1 MDKVLFKLDILA
13 KKNYISK
20 WVNKDKDLYRF
31 FFNKQMYQLAYTNLK
46 KNKIFFNKVTENLIV
61 ESCLEKII
69 QEICKQMKTETFHFT
84 TMTKNNNLFIS
95 ENKKLYKQQSLKN
108 ELVQEIIRILLQQI
122 WGNNFIQKCSV
133 YSTLSHEN
141 KKTSFLQTRF
151 QFTCT
156 QTKPCE
162 ALPRFV
168 ASTNQI
174 FPLSSRTKHNCF
186 GIPVFSRKKFGWFPN
201 FGESKVSEDYP
212 PKGFFFPEGISNQ
225 VSETNPRSLGKSHI
239 SNNFTTKT
247 RKKDVLY
254 TLNQNKHTVLKSV
267 EEKFVNVD
275 WLIES
280 QIKPSYDTINYYI
293 LLKLLE
299 KRIQPGRFLRLIQK
313 NLDFL
318 NDFNKV
324 NDYSKVG
331 LSTRYCQEKSSI
343 VYGNTK
349 STEKTINSL
358 NNLPILTKKK
368 DCLPIVESNFLFKQ
382 TILSST
388 LLNIYFH
395 ELDLFILDIAN
406 KIKNKYTQVNKP
418 KQVFEYFKKT
428 KVERFK
434 FNKIKPIGIEY
445 IRYKNYWLLGITGD
459 KNLIINIK
467 NIIQDFLLNNLSLEL
482 NQEKT
487 KIIDLKTQKFFFLGY
502 NIYNNFIVSKTK
514 NFNCK
519 TKNSLVNSL
528 SFLAPIK
535 TILKKLEKQGFCNS
549 KNFPISKKN
558 WVIYQDD
565 RILKNYNI
573 LLKQLLGYYSG
584 ANNQHSLRNIQ
595 YILKYSCAMT
605 LAQKHKTNVTTIM
618 KKYGNNIVIKKNH
631 RSICL
636 YLPVL
641 NKKTRKWNEKLVFN
655 FLSIADGNT

>member
-1 MDKVLFKLDILA
+1 MDKVLLKLDILA
-13 KKNYISK
+13 KKNYTSK
-20 WVNKDKDLYRF
+20 WVNKDKELYRF

-46 KNKIFFNKVTENLIV
+46 KNKIFFNKVTENIIV

-69 QEICKQMKTETFHFT
+69 QEIYKQIKTETFHFT
-84 TMTKNNNLFIS
+84 TIKKNNNLFIS
-95 ENKKLYKQQSLKN
+95 ENHSKQQSLKN
-108 ELVQEIIRILLQQI
+108 ELVQEIIRIILQQI
-122 WGNNFIQKCSV
+122 WGNHFIQKCSV
-133 YSTLSHEN
+133 FSTLSHEN
-141 KKTSFLQTRF
+141 KKTSFLQTHF

-174 FPLSSRTKHNCF
+174 FPLSFRTKHHYF
-186 GIPVFSRKKFGWFPN
+186 GIFSRKKFGWFPN
-201 FGESKVSEDYP
+201 FGKSKVCVKHKP
-212 PKGFFFPEGISNQ
+212 GLPFPEEISNQ
-225 VSETNPRSLGKSHI
+225 VPDWYPESLGKSHI

-247 RKKDVLY
+247 TKKNVLY
-254 TLNQNKHTVLKSV
+254 SLKHTALKSV

-275 WLIES
+275 WLIEG

-293 LLKLLE
+293 LFKLLE

-318 NDFNKV
+318 NDFNKI
-324 NDYSKVG
+324 NDYSKLGIAVG
-331 LSTRYCQEKSSI
+331 NTYCQKKSSLCE
-343 VYGNTK
+343 TQTR

-358 NNLPILTKKK
+358 NNLPILIKKK
-368 DCLPIVESNFLFKQ
+368 VPIVESNFLFKQ

-406 KIKNKYTQVNKP
+406 KIKNKWTQVNKP
-418 KQVFEYFKKT
+418 KQVFEYFNLGF
-428 KVERFK
+428 FK

-459 KNLIINIK
+459 KNITINIK
-467 NIIQDFLLNNLSLEL
+467 KIIEDFLLNNLSLEL

-514 NFNCK
+514 NPNCK

-535 TILKKLEKQGFCNS
+535 TILKKLEKKGFCNS

-618 KKYGNNIVIKKNH
+618 KKYGKNIVIKKNH
-631 RSICL
+631 RIICL
-636 YLPVL
+636 YLPIL
-641 NKKTRKWNEKLVFN
+641 NKKTRKWNL
-655 FLSIADGNT
+655 L